1 MLWLVFSAKGRGRA
15 KPVGRE
21 HNAMSYDIF
30 LSYCRTDKAL
40 ADQFVELARRRGLTV
55 WYDQLISG
63 GQDWRNSIVEAL
75 RNSKSLVILFSEA
88 SNDSRQIIKELAI
101 ADNFSK
107 LVIPILVEDTEPR
120 GPYLYEMASRNWI
133 NLYPNPSSLLDSL
146 IDRLAG
152 QLSLQATPAAS
163 ASFAAP
169 AGAVKAPLF
178 PGEKTPRA
186 GVTLG
191 EPVQTRESW
200 FPLGRY
206 DLFILIP
213 LLALALILELREID
227 KAETFAVGLLSLY
240 MLVIAWRNAAL
251 NRSIISLK
259 SFMSYVLLVT
269 AILTFAL
276 IPNVVKTA
284 AIKAD
289 AAYTTGYVIGVILVS
304 IFFGLIFAI
313 FANIFQFIL
322 RRIFLRKT
330 FQNSIRTM
338 PAV

>member
-1 MLWLVFSAKGRGRA
+1 MI
-15 KPVGRE
+15 
-21 HNAMSYDIF
+21 YDIF

-40 ADQFVELARRRGLTV
+40 ADRFIEAAKQRGLTV

-88 SNDSRQIIKELAI
+88 SNDSRQLIKELAI

-107 LVIPILVEDTEPR
+107 LVIPILIEDTEPR
-120 GPYLYEMASRNWI
+120 GSYLYEMASRNWI
-133 NLYPNPSSLLDSL
+133 NLYPNPSSRLDTL
-146 IDRLAG
+146 IDRLTG
-152 QLSLQATPAAS
+152 QFNIQPAQAAP

-178 PGEKTPRA
+178 TGENAPRA
-186 GVTLG
+186 GVTLP
-191 EPVQTRESW
+191 EPVKTPDPW
-200 FPLGRY
+200 FPAGRY

-213 LLALALILELREID
+213 LLSLALILALREVS

-251 NRSIISLK
+251 NRSIFSLK
-259 SFMSYVLLVT
+259 SFMSYVLLIT

-276 IPNVVKTA
+276 IPDIVKTA
-284 AIKAD
+284 AVKAD
-289 AAYTTGYVIGVILVS
+289 AAYTTGYVIGVILVA
-304 IFFGLIFAI
+304 ILAGLVFAI

-322 RRIFLRKT
+322 RRIFLRKA
-330 FQNSIRTM
+330 FQNSIRT
-338 PAV
+338 ASAA